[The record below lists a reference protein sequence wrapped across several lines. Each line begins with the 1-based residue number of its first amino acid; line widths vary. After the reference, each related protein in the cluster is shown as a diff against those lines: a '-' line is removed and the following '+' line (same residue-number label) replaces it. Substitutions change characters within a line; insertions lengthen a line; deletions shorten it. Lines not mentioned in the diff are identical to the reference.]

1 MEVTKG
7 NSTEDSHAQAPI
19 RGDMLGLCMVHRFE
33 FQTLESL
40 LILTFRDLT
49 KMETQAIRENSRT
62 ERKSPREVQI
72 TLFLAVADSPHLNF
86 TGLHSVGSSAAL
98 LLYSFN

>member
-49 KMETQAIRENSRT
+49 KMETQAISSGKT
-62 ERKSPREVQI
+62 VGPREKARERFKLPSSLLSL
-72 TLFLAVADSPHLNF
+72 TLH
-86 TGLHSVGSSAAL
+86 T
-98 LLYSFN
+98 